1 MIRVTD
7 QKVIT
12 VFILK
17 LKVIVQWNHTV
28 KTINYL
34 KNQRL
39 HVSIGIFKRG
49 SEYVTKGTVQKSG
62 KRTRLPSVQSVS
74 NSKRAYNMTGWGF
87 QFLPPHLTT

>member
-1 MIRVTD
+1 MITD
-7 QKVIT
+7 QKIKVIT

-17 LKVIVQWNHTV
+17 LKVIVQWNHTA
-28 KTINYL
+28 KTNYL

-74 NSKRAYNMTGWGF
+74 NSKRAYNMTG
-87 QFLPPHLTT
+87 